1 MDKIIVKCTKRYGC
15 DKEKRNTKNMFGKF
29 FIWEK
34 RMKNVKHCHMYLW
47 KRYKQ
52 KTIFHYYFYLYKH
65 TTLFERIVNFIY
77 MEINISTNPKY
88 LGSKRITMITRR
100 NKFICIKATF

>member
-1 MDKIIVKCTKRYGC
+1 
-15 DKEKRNTKNMFGKF
+15 
-29 FIWEK
+29 
-34 RMKNVKHCHMYLW
+34 MKNVKHCHMYRW

-52 KTIFHYYFYLYKH
+52 KTIFHYYFYLYKY
-65 TTLFERIVNFIY
+65 TILFERIVNCIY
-77 MEINISTNPKY
+77 MEINISTNSKY